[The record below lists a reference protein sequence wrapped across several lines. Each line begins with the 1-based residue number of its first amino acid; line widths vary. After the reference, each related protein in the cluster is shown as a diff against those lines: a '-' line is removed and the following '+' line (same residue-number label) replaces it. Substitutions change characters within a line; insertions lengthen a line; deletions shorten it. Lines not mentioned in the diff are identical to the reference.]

1 MKGVEQSMR
10 TQTRTPT
17 PDLSSDDLKRIVQS
31 DAPADAQFMVQSA
44 ESLGDALNSS
54 GLKSSQIRGI
64 FSSVRIIETG
74 WPVGDNQSTD
84 ARRAMRELILLKA
97 KMAYQGYRTPEVV
110 PLAKVLTDSI
120 DFVGEDRD
128 NFQRFVDFFEA
139 ILAYHKAAGGKD

>member
-1 MKGVEQSMR
+1 MR
-10 TQTRTPT
+10 SQTATVPSE
-17 PDLSSDDLKRIVQS
+17 LSQEDLKRIVQGDS
-31 DAPADAQFMVQSA
+31 PSDAQFMVQRA
-44 ESLGDALNSS
+44 EALGDALNSK

-74 WPVGDNQSTD
+74 WPVADNQSVD

-110 PLAKVLTDSI
+110 PLVTVLTDSI
-120 DFVGEDRD
+120 DLVGEDRE